1 MNLIAKINTGR
12 EWIML
17 PSLSEQSMRRIGRRA
32 VLAALSVASV
42 TVVSHPA
49 RAFDMDCKVILCLA
63 GGFPSG
69 CSDAKTYMLRRLK
82 KLKPPFGPCS
92 SGDDDGGTYDVPVR
106 MFTRK
111 IQPICT
117 AWMTD
122 RDGRHCR
129 SWISGREEGVIGI
142 TISQGEGVPDF
153 SNQIIWWSRPWNPS
167 ENEK

>member
-1 MNLIAKINTGR
+1 MRLIAKINTGR
-12 EWIML
+12 RWIG
-17 PSLSEQSMRRIGRRA
+17 PSFLSERPIRRIGTRA
-32 VLAALSVASV
+32 MLAVLSVASV
-42 TVVSHPA
+42 AVVSHPA

-69 CSDAKTYMLRRLK
+69 CNDAKSYMLRRLK

-92 SGDDDGGTYDVPVR
+92 GGNDDGGTYDVPVR

-111 IQPICT
+111 IQPVCT

-142 TISQGEGVPDF
+142 SIPQDDGISGYYNDF
-153 SNQIIWWSRPWNPS
+153 VWWSRAWDPS
-167 ENEK
+167 DDEK